1 MKPRLRPVLP
11 TLKPG
16 VVGRAKPSS
25 ALPFPLGSDRSQ
37 LWYLGRNAIYA
48 ALGELDLRAGDPVL
62 VPSYTNG
69 VEVAALAARGLAVH
83 QVQVTADFQLDLDD
97 LERQLVRTRARLV
110 VAIQYLGFPKPLKEV
125 ARLCRV
131 FEAKLLEDC
140 ALSFLSTHPDGT
152 PAGLEGDFAIFSVYK
167 TLPVPDG
174 AALVV
179 NDPTLRLP
187 PPPQEPALASSVSG
201 IGRLLL
207 NGARSGGIGG
217 QVAAA
222 GLDAARRL
230 ASLAFSR
237 AGVERTAAGSM
248 RFETKRLAWGASKF
262 TQAILPRLDYAQIF
276 SQRRANF
283 VRLREKLADVPT
295 FFETLPAGACPL
307 FYPVIVSDKK
317 RVMSYLAEKGIE
329 TVDFWSTWHASA
341 PPEGFPKIA
350 KLRQSVVELPC
361 LQDLDE
367 EDMDFIAAAVRESLA
382 PARSRV
388 FVPETAPA
396 TA

>member
-16 VVGRAKPSS
+16 VVGRAKPASS
-25 ALPFPLGSDRSQ
+25 LPFPLASPRSQ

-48 ALGELDLRAGDPVL
+48 ALGELDLRAGDAVL

-83 QVQVTADFQLDLDD
+83 QVQITPDFQLDLDD

-110 VAIQYLGFPKPLKEV
+110 LAIQYLGFPKPLKEV
-125 ARLCRV
+125 VRLCRV
-131 FEAKLLEDC
+131 FDAKVLEDC
-140 ALSFLSTHPDGT
+140 ALSFLSAHPDGT

-179 NDPTLRLP
+179 NDHGLRLP
-187 PPPQEPALASSVSG
+187 PEPKEPASSSSVSG

-207 NGARSGGIGG
+207 SGARSGGIAG

-248 RFETKRLAWGASKF
+248 RFETKRLAWGASRF
-262 TQAILPRLDYAQIF
+262 TRRILPRLDYEQIVA
-276 SQRRANF
+276 QRRANF
-283 VRLREKLADVPT
+283 LRLRERLSDVPT

-307 FYPVIVSDKK
+307 FYPVIVSDKQ
-317 RVMSYLAEKGIE
+317 RVMARLAGKGIE
-329 TVDFWSTWHASA
+329 TVDFWSTWHAAA
-341 PPEGFPKIA
+341 PPDAFPNVA
-350 KLRQSVVELPC
+350 RLRTSVVELPC
-361 LQDLDE
+361 LQDLGE
-367 EDMDFIAAAVRESLA
+367 PDMDFIAASLREALA
-382 PARSRV
+382 PSRNKA
-388 FVPETAPA
+388 FVPEAAPA

>member
-16 VVGRAKPSS
+16 VAGRSRPSS
-25 ALPFPLGSDRSQ
+25 ALPFPLGSPRSQ

-83 QVQVTADFQLDLDD
+83 QVQVTPDLQLDLDD
-97 LERQLVRTRARLV
+97 LERQLIRTRARLV

-125 ARLCRV
+125 VRLCRV
-131 FEAKLLEDC
+131 FDAKLLEDC
-140 ALSFLSTHPDGT
+140 ALSFLSAHPDGT
-152 PAGLEGDFAIFSVYK
+152 PAGMEGDFSIFSVYK

-174 AALVV
+174 AVLVV

-187 PPPQEPALASSVSG
+187 PEPQEPALSSSVSG
-201 IGRLLL
+201 IGRLVLA
-207 NGARSGGIGG
+207 GARSGGWAG
-217 QVAAA
+217 QVAAG
-222 GLDAARRL
+222 GLDAARRI

-248 RFETKRLAWGASKF
+248 RFETRRLGWGASRF
-262 TQAILPRLDYAQIF
+262 TRALLPRLDYAQIIA
-276 SQRRANF
+276 QRRANF
-283 VRLREKLADVPT
+283 VRLRERLADVPT
-295 FFETLPAGACPL
+295 LFETLPAGACPL
-307 FYPVIVSDKK
+307 FYPVIVSGKK
-317 RVMSYLAEKGIE
+317 RVMAHLAQKGIE
-329 TVDFWSTWHASA
+329 TVDFWSTWHAAA
-341 PPEGFPKIA
+341 PPHAFPDVA
-350 KLRQSVVELPC
+350 RLRASVVELPC

-367 EDMDFIAAAVRESLA
+367 SDMDFIAGAVRESLA
-382 PARSRV
+382 PARNKV
-388 FVPETAPA
+388 FVPDATPQTA
-396 TA
+396 